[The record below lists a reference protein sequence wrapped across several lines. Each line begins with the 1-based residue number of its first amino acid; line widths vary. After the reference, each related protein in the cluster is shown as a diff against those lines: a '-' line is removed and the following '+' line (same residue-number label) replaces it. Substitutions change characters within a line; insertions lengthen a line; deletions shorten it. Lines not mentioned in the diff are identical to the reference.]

1 MSTKTLRKRIALVAV
16 SALGFGLMSAVPS
29 SAAEITATIAGTNTA
44 VRVSSTDGVQDAVPA
59 ATFSFTLPAALNG
72 DELQD
77 STTGAVLT
85 VTQAP
90 SATADVIVNLGGTS
104 ATDELATAPGG
115 ATLAEGAVLAAD
127 VAEATAVTG
136 TITVSGTATGTYKG
150 NIVITDS
157 EGDNNVITV
166 TFSFTTTGK
175 VATLSPSVTAVSLPS
190 IAVSGGAFVVSK
202 SVTLTLKD
210 SAGNTTQP
218 STGDTIGYAITGTGT
233 NIAFAHT
240 GTASGTLSNADLAD
254 GSQAIT
260 VGSVTA
266 TADSE
271 TVTFTPAGVMPAQ
284 GVVAATM
291 TATTTGYGVETAVKT
306 ALTSPT
312 AASVVAAGTSG
323 ASEVAYDA
331 DLAATTLVFT
341 VSGYTAGA
349 AYKIRV
355 DNTGVDGVTA
365 KDNTSNTTAASATSD
380 LTLYGIADA
389 TGSVLVTVVLTAPAA
404 TDTIGIGANNGDND
418 TADASDAKVTFVTAA
433 YAASITNPLI
443 TPTMVT
449 TGSAIAV
456 SGKIAD
462 QFGNPLSGAS
472 VSVTGTV
479 TTTDTTPAN
488 LTGTATSAADG
499 TWSVSLS
506 AATALTTSVSIVAT
520 ATKTGTTVTDSAA
533 RVVNFTASGSP
544 ASMTWSGLGDED
556 SFTALAPLSQY
567 PATVVPY
574 TGSVTGDTDELYTI
588 STGVTD
594 GTLNAEDGCVA
605 LTATTTPGSQVVFTG
620 TAGVK
625 FTKTSCATAQSVAK
639 LLDTVTVASGTP
651 AYAVATKTGANTVTM
666 TSGTVSKTATFYAYN
681 ALTSASA
688 GDAIRNLSV
697 DKAAMSLN
705 AGQIGFLTITATDAF
720 GNLVKSAKAAAG
732 AVVTVKASG
741 QALLDGPALSR
752 DYTTTD
758 SAGQIVVGVIAGA
771 TAGTSTVAITSTGAQ
786 LGAAAGSATSTTA
799 GTNGLT
805 ASVSTAST
813 TVTIVGNTTDAVTTA
828 AASTDAKIAALQAA
842 LEALAAKSIADK
854 IALDAAIAA
863 NAAKAAADT
872 AAAQAAAVAAAEA
885 AADAAAEAIDA
896 GNNAFDAAT
905 SAGEAADAA
914 TAAAE
919 QAGEDAT
926 AAANAAGEA
935 AVAAAEAAQEA
946 AAEATDAANA
956 ATDAANASAEA
967 ADAATAAA
975 QDAADAVAALS
986 TQVSEMISALKKQI
1000 TSLTNLV
1007 IKIQKKV
1014 KA

>member
-16 SALGFGLMSAVPS
+16 SAVGFGLLSAAPS
-29 SAAEITATIAGTNTA
+29 SAVAGASQAATVGA
-44 VRVSSTDGVQDAVPA
+44 VRVSFTDGTRDSVPNA
-59 ATFSFTLPAALNG
+59 AISFTNNAAAL
-72 DELQD
+72 D
-77 STTGAVLT
+77 STSNTSDMT
-85 VTQAP
+85 IEVTQAP
-90 SATADVIVNLGGTS
+90 SSSAEVSINLGS
-104 ATDELATAPGG
+104 ATVKDTLGG
-115 ATLAEGAVLAAD
+115 AGTQIANAATVLGADAALN
-127 VAEATAVTG
+127 A
-136 TITVSGTATGTYKG
+136 TITGEIWVSASAAAGTYKG
-150 NIVITDS
+150 TLALNDGTDS
-157 EGDNNVITV
+157 LSV
-166 TFSFTTTGK
+166 TWSFTTTGK
-175 VATLSPSVTAVSLPS
+175 VATLSTSVTSVSLPA
-190 IAVSGGAFVVSK
+190 IAVAGGAFVVSK

-210 SAGNTTQP
+210 SAGSTTQP
-218 STGDTIGYAITGTGT
+218 SSGDTVTYAITGSGT
-233 NIAFAHT
+233 NIAFVAD
-240 GTASGTLSNADLAD
+240 GTASGTLSNANLAD

-260 VGSVTA
+260 VGSVTD

-284 GVVAATM
+284 GVAAASIA
-291 TATTTGYGVETAVKT
+291 ATTTGYGVETALDTVL
-306 ALTSPT
+306 ASPT
-312 AASVVAAGTSG
+312 AASVVAAGTAAG
-323 ASEVAYDA
+323 SE
-331 DLAATTLVFT
+331 LAKKVDPSNTSYAFDVT
-341 VSGYTAGA
+341 GYTAGA
-349 AYKIRV
+349 AYKIQV
-355 DNTGVDGVTA
+355 LWTDAAGANGVATV
-365 KDNTSNTTAASATSD
+365 KDDTSNTTAAALTSATASV
-380 LTLYGIADA
+380 LYGIVGS
-389 TGSVLVTVVLTAPAA
+389 TGTVRVTVVST
-404 TDTIGIGANNGDND
+404 ANNN
-418 TADASDAKVTFVTAA
+418 TADSIKINPENATADDYNDAADAYVLNADSA
-433 YAASITNPLI
+433 YAATIS
-443 TPTMVT
+443 TPAVTPSMVT
-449 TGSAIAV
+449 TGTAIAV
-456 SGKIAD
+456 AGKIAD
-462 QFGNPLSGAS
+462 QYGNPLSGAT
-472 VSVTGTV
+472 VTVTGTV
-479 TTTDTTPAN
+479 TTTDATPAN

-499 TWSVSLS
+499 TWSLTLS
-506 AATALTTSVSIVAT
+506 AATALTTSVSIVAA
-520 ATKTGTTVTDSAA
+520 ATKTGATISSSSAS
-533 RVVNFTASGSP
+533 VVNLTASGSP
-544 ASMTWSGLGDED
+544 ASMTWSAIGDED
-556 SFTALAPLSQY
+556 SYTALAPLSQY
-567 PATVVPY
+567 PASVVPY
-574 TGSVTGDTDELYTI
+574 TGTVSGNTDELYTI
-588 STGVTD
+588 ADAATD
-594 GTLNAEDGCVA
+594 GTLNAADGCVA

-620 TAGVK
+620 SAGVK
-625 FTKTSCATAQSVAK
+625 FTKTSCATAQTVAS
-639 LLDTVTVASGTP
+639 LLDTVTVASGTA
-651 AYAVATKTGANTVTM
+651 AYAVATKTGVNTVTM

-681 ALTSASA
+681 YLTSATA

-697 DKAAMSLN
+697 DKSTLSLN

-771 TAGTSTVAITSTGAQ
+771 TAGSSTVSITSTGAQ

-813 TVTIVGNTTDAVTTA
+813 AVTIVGNTTDAVTSA
-828 AASTDAKIAALQAA
+828 AATTDSKIAALQAA

-854 IALDAAIAA
+854 AATDAKLAA
-863 NAAKAAADT
+863 V
-872 AAAQAAAVAAAEA
+872 QAAAVAAAEA

-896 GNNAFDAAT
+896 GNNAYDAAT

-919 QAGEDAT
+919 QAGEDAV
-926 AAANAAGEA
+926 AAAKAAQDA

-1000 TSLTNLV
+1000 TALTNLV